1 MLNRLWKNINNDMS
15 KKDWLILFFIFI
27 CAILFRLFL
36 MSKSYVLDFDQVN
49 YLKLAA
55 SGKINGLNHVL
66 HAYWSPFYP
75 LIVALFSYIVRDFEL
90 AGRLLSILCAVVI
103 IFPLFF
109 FVKNHFNKRIAYGA
123 SILTACY
130 TFSACFSIKAE
141 TEFIYSLVSI
151 GGMIL
156 GWSTLKSKQYGKAIL
171 TGLLFGLAYLSRP
184 EGIGFLIVFWVVGIV
199 IIFSQIIAKG
209 KFVSYLYILVLS
221 GIGFGAVS
229 FPYLYYLH
237 QTTGNWTISTKGIAN
252 QLGEKYLR
260 EKEENESH
268 PFHVLNEDNTILLQD
283 EVYHTGDFV
292 TMLKPGSES
301 GSKNLVAG
309 IVKKVFKNLYKL
321 LTEAF
326 TKVLPIP
333 LIILLGLGLFVKPW
347 SRESTLLNLYLL
359 SYVVFFWFI
368 LIPVFHITLRYFV
381 PLLPVSF
388 IWIASGADN
397 FMEWLTTTVK
407 NSFEKLPAKLIS
419 LVVLISAILFSSIL
433 PEFGKQL
440 KKSKLS
446 TEEWAPAFEQKKAG
460 IWLKENGADSPI
472 IMAYNHAV
480 SFYAGNYEIKES
492 VEIPE
497 NGVDR
502 LLKYAKHR
510 GVQYLVLNGRYK
522 HCHPLIEHLY
532 EQRDIP
538 ENLKLIYYDSEKNG
552 LQTVIYE
559 VMD

>member
-1 MLNRLWKNINNDMS
+1 MLNRLWKNIINDMS
-15 KKDWLILFFIFI
+15 KKDWLILFAIAS
-27 CAILFRLFL
+27 CAILVRLFL
-36 MSKSYVLDFDQVN
+36 MSKSYAIGFDQVN

-55 SGKINGLNHVL
+55 SGKINGFNHVF
-66 HAYWSPFYP
+66 HTYWSPFYP
-75 LIVALFSYIVRDFEL
+75 LIVALFSYVIRDFEL

-130 TFSACFSIKAE
+130 TFSAYFSVKAE
-141 TEFIYSLVSI
+141 TEFIYSLVSL
-151 GGMIL
+151 GGIIL
-156 GWSTLKSKQYGKAIL
+156 GWSALKSKRYGKAIL
-171 TGLLFGLAYLSRP
+171 AGILFGLAYLSRP
-184 EGIGFLIVFWVVGIV
+184 EGIGFLIVFWVVGFV
-199 IIFSQIIAKG
+199 ILISQIINRR

-237 QTTGNWTISTKGIAN
+237 QATGTWTISTKGIAN

-260 EKEENESH
+260 EKKENEPH

-283 EVYHTGDFV
+283 EVYHTGNFT

-309 IVKKVFKNLYKL
+309 IAKKLFENLYKL

-326 TKVLPIP
+326 TRVLPIP

-359 SYVVFFWFI
+359 SYIVFFWFI

-397 FMEWLTTTVK
+397 FMEWLTATIK

-419 LVVLISAILFSSIL
+419 LIVLISAILFSSIL
-433 PEFGKQL
+433 PEFGKQF
-440 KKSKLS
+440 KKSILS
-446 TEEWAPAFEQKKAG
+446 TEEWAPASEQKKAG
-460 IWLKENGADSPI
+460 IWLRENSADSPI

-502 LLKYAKHR
+502 LLKYAEHR
-510 GVQYLVLNGRYK
+510 GVQYLVLNDRYK
-522 HCHPLIEHLY
+522 HHHPLIEHLY
-532 EQRDIP
+532 EQRDVP
-538 ENLKLIYYDSEKNG
+538 LNLKLIYYDSEKNG